1 MTSQVDQM
9 DGPKSPLPRTVSF
22 STNSSSPLTRSRT
35 SSSPKGPDDAPLLV
49 AFDIPPSP
57 SRPGPAIAPQTPTP
71 TWTPAQDER
80 LVFVR
85 ASLKEAQRR
94 WSASQEIWLEE
105 EHALLELRTQHRK
118 TLKQQQQHEKDVATK
133 AAGVWKAR
141 TWGRRLSRVGSRRG
155 SAAITAAE
163 GDIADEDDKK
173 KADEVEYAADQGDAD
188 DEAHNDDEA
197 AVTIESSDEET
208 DNREQNPRPP
218 IARNNTSNTIST
230 ALHRLSLH
238 VRKPSGAGKSQCT
251 SRRAS
256 KTASRAPSHP
266 ASRGISPSR

>member
-1 MTSQVDQM
+1 MNGSN
-9 DGPKSPLPRTVSF
+9 SPSPRTVSF
-22 STNSSSPLTRSRT
+22 STTSSSPLARSRT
-35 SSSPKGPDDAPLLV
+35 NSSPKGSEDVPLLV

-57 SRPGPAIAPQTPTP
+57 SRPSPTVATQPSTP

-118 TLKQQQQHEKDVATK
+118 TLKQQQQHEKDVASK
-133 AAGVWKAR
+133 AAGVWKAK
-141 TWGRRLSRVGSRRG
+141 TWGRRLSRRSSRRG

-163 GDIADEDDKK
+163 GDIGDEDEKK
-173 KADEVEYAADQGDAD
+173 NADEVEYAADQGDAD
-188 DEAHNDDEA
+188 DEAQNDDDA
-197 AVTIESSDEET
+197 AVTVESSDEDN
-208 DNREQNPRPP
+208 DNREQTLRPT
-218 IARNNTSNTIST
+218 ISRTSTSNTIST

-238 VRKPSGAGKSQCT
+238 VRKPSGAGKSQGT
-251 SRRAS
+251 SRRTS
-256 KTASRAPSHP
+256 KSTSRAPSYP
-266 ASRGISPSR
+266 ASRGISPLR